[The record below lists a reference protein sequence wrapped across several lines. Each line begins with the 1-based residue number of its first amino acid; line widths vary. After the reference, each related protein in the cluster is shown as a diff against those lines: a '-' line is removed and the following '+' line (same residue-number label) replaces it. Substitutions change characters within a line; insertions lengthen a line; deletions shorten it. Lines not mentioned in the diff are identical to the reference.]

1 MTSQN
6 VTLSLKPAYQD
17 FTKLILSLSNEQFL
31 SSMNGWTPRD
41 VVAHLIGWNSLMI
54 ESSLSILAGKSPSY
68 YDDVQNNYSNINSGF
83 TAKHSSQSKQELLAE
98 IQSSMEKLEAFIYRL
113 PAKELA
119 ANHGVVHYSG
129 SPATV
134 TKIINSLA
142 GDYQY
147 HTHQI
152 IEWLNDSKT

>member
-1 MTSQN
+1 MTRQN
-6 VTLSLKPAYQD
+6 ITFSLVHAYQD

-41 VVAHLIGWNSLMI
+41 VVAHLIGWNGLMI
-54 ESSLSILAGKSPSY
+54 ESSISILAGNLPSY
-68 YDDVQNNYSNINSGF
+68 YDDAQNDYSNINSGF
-83 TAKHSSQSKQELLAE
+83 TAQYSSLSKQEPLAE
-98 IQSSMEKLEAFIYRL
+98 LQSSMEKLEAYIHTLRTE
-113 PAKELA
+113 ELLA
-119 ANHGVVHYSG
+119 DHGVVHYSG

-134 TKIINSLA
+134 TRIINSLA

-152 IEWLNDSKT
+152 IEWLNKQ